1 MSKEKMVALALAFV
15 IFVLI
20 AGSAGISMKGKKAQE
35 TDGQMKVDA
44 IENAEG
50 LNYPVLDY
58 NFEFDQT
65 KISAN
70 LVETFQRCLPQYT
83 EKEDFA
89 LELLIQWF
97 DDEYP
102 ESKRDLFQTS
112 EGVQIIKHYAVGD
125 EYVIYDNAEGVPSAL
140 EFHSKKKVLRCRQ
153 LEEFEC
159 YCE

>member
-1 MSKEKMVALALAFV
+1 MSKDKLVALAVAFV
-15 IFVLI
+15 LFILI
-20 AGSAGISMKGKKAQE
+20 AGSAGISMKGKKTQVE
-35 TDGQMKVDA
+35 SGPQKVEALDNTEESNLP
-44 IENAEG
+44 I
-50 LNYPVLDY
+50 LNYT
-58 NFEFDQT
+58 FEFDQS
-65 KISAN
+65 KASKK
-70 LVETFQRCLPQYT
+70 LVDIFQQCLPQYT

-102 ESKRDLFQTS
+102 DSKRNLYQTS
-112 EGVQIIKHYAVGD
+112 DGLEIIKHYALGE

-140 EFHSKKKVLRCRQ
+140 EFHGKKKVLRCRQ